1 MNQVEEAHG
10 SPSLVRLK
18 VADQVPAHRGRFQL
32 QLFDLPLRLL
42 HAVLAEVREA
52 RGDRLSDERRGVWLA
67 DGDERYLARVAPGAP
82 GARLYATPHLLDSRA
97 QTRRLRPQLDS
108 HCCNSVSDG
117 VEYNKRGRGSAHA
130 PTGA

>member
-18 VADQVPAHRGRFQL
+18 VADQVPAHRGRFPL

-52 RGDRLSDERRGVWLA
+52 RGDGLSDEGRRVSLA
-67 DGDERYLARVAPGAP
+67 DGDERDLARVASRAL
-82 GARLYATPHLLDSRA
+82 GARLYATPHLLDARA
-97 QTRRLRPQLDS
+97 QTRRLRRELD
-108 HCCNSVSDG
+108 
-117 VEYNKRGRGSAHA
+117 A
-130 PTGA
+130 